1 MENIQADKLDL
12 NIQEIVTRNFNKQ
25 QHYDA
30 EKKVMQIIEQRR
42 SALQAPQKTQI
53 YNILFLVFTVLIES
67 VTLFYPDIF
76 IILFNLL
83 QHSSIILG
91 IQSLLV
97 LCIILQLESIYQ
109 LIQKAR
115 SQENRVLNVK

>member
-1 MENIQADKLDL
+1 M

-109 LIQKAR
+109 
-115 SQENRVLNVK
+115 